1 MVAALLAAL
10 LLPAVAGTALV
21 VSGRGGRPSR
31 DRLVNGYALA
41 VAVATAVLVVVTVVR
56 RPVLDRPWI
65 PSLGVRWHFAVDG
78 ISAPLLVLT
87 AVLGVAVVLHA
98 RSHPPAVGSGATFHG
113 CLLLVEFGALATFL
127 TSDAVLFFVAFEVV
141 LVPMWVLISR
151 FGDAAHPAARR
162 DASGRFVLYTV
173 LGSTLMLVGI
183 LALVGAAGT
192 ADLSALA
199 AGRGAGLTRTTQV
212 VVAALLLTG
221 LGIKV
226 PLWPV
231 HTWLP
236 PAHTVAP
243 TAGSVLL
250 AAVLLKMGTYGIV
263 RLVLAPLP
271 DGFAAVSPVLAVAGV
286 IGILWGGLACLVEND
301 LKRLVA
307 YSSVA
312 HMGFVALGLASG
324 TTTGVQAALFA
335 NVAHGIVSALLFFL
349 VGGLKDRWGSADL
362 RTARAALREV
372 SPRLGFVMVVGF
384 AATLGLPGLVGFWG
398 EFLAMFAAWSP
409 AADRP
414 LGLFRACAVLAVLG
428 TGLAAAY
435 SLRVLRTVWAGERTD
450 ARARG
455 RPRWRAGRPG
465 RARRRRRR
473 PGCPARPAAAD
484 HDRRRHRHHH
494 PRERDPVS
502 SSVVSVDAGVLLPV
516 LAPAAG
522 AAAVLV
528 LDVVATR
535 LRRSHYLL
543 ALVSVVVGV
552 FGTLPGLGAVPGDAR
567 STLCLPAS
575 PDRCFYAATAVGSG
589 LQLAA
594 LLGALVTL
602 LLAWPEERDAPEGR
616 AAVTASLVLT
626 ATAGATAVA
635 AARDLGTWLVALE
648 LATLPIVALVALRGA
663 RSAVSGA
670 VALLTTSLVSFAMLA
685 LAAALWLAATGR
697 AFFDADAALVAAAD
711 PGRRA
716 VLVLAVVLALAGIGF
731 KLSLVPFHAWTPEAY
746 DGAPLSVATFLAGT
760 SKVAALAALLVVVQA
775 VTPLG
780 APVLSA
786 VAGLAVLSMTLGNVM
801 ALRQDNVV
809 RLLAWSTVAQAGW
822 VVLPLAAVSTAA
834 VRASAGYLLAYLVAT
849 LLAFAVVAALTGL
862 RGPR

>member
-1 MVAALLAAL
+1 VVAALLAAL

-41 VAVATAVLVVVTVVR
+41 VAVVTAVLVVVTVVR

-127 TSDAVLFFVAFEVV
+127 TRDAVLFFVAFEVV

-384 AATLGLPGLVGFWG
+384 AATLGLPGLIGFWG

-435 SLRVLRTVWAGERTD
+435 SLRVLRTVWAGERTEPVLVD
-450 ARARG
+450 ARGGELAVLAVLVVAVVALGVLPGPLLQTTIADVTAITTPGSVIRCARPSSASTRG
-455 RPRWRAGRPG
+455 SCCPCSPPPRAPRPSSSWTSS
-465 RARRRRRR
+465 R
-473 PGCPARPAAAD
+473 PGCAA
-484 HDRRRHRHHH
+484 
-494 PRERDPVS
+494 P
-502 SSVVSVDAGVLLPV
+502 
-516 LAPAAG
+516 
-522 AAAVLV
+522 
-528 LDVVATR
+528 
-535 LRRSHYLL
+535 
-543 ALVSVVVGV
+543 
-552 FGTLPGLGAVPGDAR
+552 
-567 STLCLPAS
+567 
-575 PDRCFYAATAVGSG
+575 
-589 LQLAA
+589 
-594 LLGALVTL
+594 
-602 LLAWPEERDAPEGR
+602 
-616 AAVTASLVLT
+616 
-626 ATAGATAVA
+626 
-635 AARDLGTWLVALE
+635 
-648 LATLPIVALVALRGA
+648 
-663 RSAVSGA
+663 
-670 VALLTTSLVSFAMLA
+670 TT
-685 LAAALWLAATGR
+685 
-697 AFFDADAALVAAAD
+697 
-711 PGRRA
+711 
-716 VLVLAVVLALAGIGF
+716 
-731 KLSLVPFHAWTPEAY
+731 
-746 DGAPLSVATFLAGT
+746 
-760 SKVAALAALLVVVQA
+760 
-775 VTPLG
+775 
-780 APVLSA
+780 
-786 VAGLAVLSMTLGNVM
+786 
-801 ALRQDNVV
+801 
-809 RLLAWSTVAQAGW
+809 
-822 VVLPLAAVSTAA
+822 
-834 VRASAGYLLAYLVAT
+834 
-849 LLAFAVVAALTGL
+849 
-862 RGPR
+862 